1 MSRSSFLLGLTITA
15 VFAFSSAP
23 NADAGTPHKT
33 LTLGVSS
40 EQAGATRARVHARIA
55 VAETRPGRHGVS
67 PEQPATANGDYVG
80 RTRESGSATQTMPPR
95 FPPIASSAAVLRN
108 PQPAGPQSF
117 WYTDGGGHQCMY
129 APNSVL
135 PCFTVVGPGAT
146 AAAGGL
152 NPAAIAASV
161 ADRTVLVPGRVEASP
176 SRGGL
181 AGADSWF
188 WLNPTPQRRSLSV
201 TLAGESV
208 TVTADPS
215 VEWRFGDGSSLNGG
229 PGVPYQPGL
238 APAGAVEHVYQTR
251 CLPGDQGRDP
261 YVLASCGDTGY
272 GVEALVVWRISY
284 QAFGAVATSGT
295 LPTRTTASSSV
306 YPVSEA
312 RAFLVPAGGA
322 P

>member
-1 MSRSSFLLGLTITA
+1 MSRSSFLLGLTVAA

-40 EQAGATRARVHARIA
+40 EQAGATRARVLARIA
-55 VAETRPGRHGVS
+55 VAETRAGRRGVS
-67 PEQPATANGDYVG
+67 PEQPATANRDYVG
-80 RTRESGSATQTMPPR
+80 RTHESGNATQTMPPR
-95 FPPIASSAAVLRN
+95 FPPIAATAAVLRN
-108 PQPAGPQSF
+108 PQPVGPQSF
-117 WYTDGGGHQCMY
+117 WYTDGGGHLCMY
-129 APNSVL
+129 APSSVL
-135 PCFTVVGPGAT
+135 PCFTVIGPGAT

-161 ADRTVLVPGRVEASP
+161 ADRAVLVPGRVEVSP
-176 SRGGL
+176 SSGGL
-181 AGADSWF
+181 TGADSWF
-188 WLNPTPQRRSLSV
+188 RLDPPPQRRELSV
-201 TLAGESV
+201 TLGGESV

-215 VEWRFGDGSSLNGG
+215 VEWRFGDGSSLDGG
-229 PGVPYQPGL
+229 PGVPYQPGP
-238 APAGAVEHVYQTR
+238 APTGAVEHVYQTR
-251 CLPGDQGRDP
+251 CLPGDQGRNP
-261 YVLASCGDTGY
+261 YVLASCGDSGY
-272 GVEALVVWRISY
+272 SIEALVVWQISY
-284 QAFGAVATSGT
+284 QAAGAVATSGT

>member
-1 MSRSSFLLGLTITA
+1 MKCRGVVFLVAGLLPLN
-15 VFAFSSAP
+15 VSSAQ
-23 NADAGTPHKT
+23 AGTIKI
-33 LTLGVSS
+33 GRFSD
-40 EQAGATRARVHARIA
+40 QATPRRAVIGAHI
-55 VAETRPGRHGVS
+55 
-67 PEQPATANGDYVG
+67 D
-80 RTRESGSATQTMPPR
+80 ATQTQAAIRDRTRHVSQPSSGQTAIATVREGGGATPAMPPR
-95 FPPIASSAAVLRN
+95 FPPIAASAAVLRN

-146 AAAGGL
+146 AAGGL
-152 NPAAIAASV
+152 NPAAVAASV
-161 ADRTVLVPGRVEASP
+161 ADRAVLVPGRVEASP
-176 SRGGL
+176 STGGL
-181 AGADSWF
+181 TGADSWL
-188 WLNPTPQRRSLSV
+188 WLDPSPQRRELSV

-215 VEWRFGDGSSLNGG
+215 VEWRFGDGSSLDGG
-229 PGVPYQPGL
+229 PGVPYQPGP

-261 YVLASCGDTGY
+261 YVLASCGDNGY
-272 GVEALVVWRISY
+272 SVEALVVWQISY
-284 QAFGAVATSGT
+284 QAAGTVATSGT